1 MGRKSERDRQPVAVA
16 ERRLSQVR
24 FQALDEIP
32 HFLGWLADL
41 TNPDTRRPA
50 VTSGREKQSET
61 GTTLDIQRPSPI
73 SFTSPAPSP
82 DFGHAEG
89 VPAMSRGGD
98 PQERFPRYAA

>member
-1 MGRKSERDRQPVAVA
+1 MGRKLERDHQPVAVA

-50 VTSGREKQSET
+50 VTREAI
-61 GTTLDIQRPSPI
+61 GDGH
-73 SFTSPAPSP
+73 
-82 DFGHAEG
+82 DFGHPTFKTDAFAPPVDV
-89 VPAMSRGGD
+89 VPINH
-98 PQERFPRYAA
+98 E